1 MRRLAIMI
9 LALAVI
15 LSLFGCQAAPSG
27 PLYGMIL
34 TSDIP
39 YHEKILEGFQT
50 TAEELGAE
58 VIVKYAATVEE
69 QISAIETLQDKGVKG
84 IAIQPAHSSDL
95 RDALREASN
104 DGIAIISIQS
114 DTEKSQYYINPADT
128 ETVAVTLLDAIYDL
142 TGGEGEFAIMAS
154 NRFSGSN
161 AWVNALE
168 LLYQDEKY
176 ANLRWVDTAYCDPDD
191 ADKIKESTD
200 ALTSKYPDLKL
211 ICCPDSYILLSCC
224 QTLDDAGSSVK
235 ATGLGN
241 PSMMENYVGSDQVC
255 PYFYLWNPTQIGECA
270 AFVMDSVLSGTLGA
284 DDTSFT
290 ADNGTQYTIADWY
303 PSQKQIIV
311 GPPFQFDED
320 NIAQWAEIY

>member
-1 MRRLAIMI
+1 MKRLLIII
-9 LALAVI
+9 LVLMLI
-15 LSLFGCQAAPSG
+15 PSLFGCQAAPSG

-58 VIVKYAATVEE
+58 VIVIYAATVEE
-69 QISAIETLQDKGVKG
+69 QISAIEALQDKGVKG

-142 TGGEGEFAIMAS
+142 TGGEGQFAVIAS
-154 NRFSGSN
+154 NRFSGANS
-161 AWVNALE
+161 WVNTLE
-168 LLYQDEKY
+168 YLFKNEKY

-211 ICCPDSYILLSCC
+211 ICCPDGLLKSCC
-224 QTLDDAGSSVK
+224 DALESSGSSVK

-241 PSMMENYVGSDQVC
+241 PAVMIEFAGTVC
-255 PYFYLWNPTQIGECA
+255 PYFYFWNPNEIGECA
-270 AFVMDSVLSGTLGA
+270 AYVMSAALEGKINEAGST
-284 DDTSFT
+284 FT
-290 ADNGTQYTIADWY
+290 AENGEEYAVKEGY
-303 PSQKQIIV
+303 YAPKQITV
-311 GPPFQFDED
+311 GPPLRLDED
-320 NIAQWAEIY
+320 NISQWAEVYK